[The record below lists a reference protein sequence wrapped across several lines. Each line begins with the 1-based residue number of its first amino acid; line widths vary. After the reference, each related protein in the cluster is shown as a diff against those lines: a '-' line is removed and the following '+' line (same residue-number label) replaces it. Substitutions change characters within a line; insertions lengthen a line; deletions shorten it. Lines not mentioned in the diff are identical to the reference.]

1 MRAAAGNADV
11 APTILALL
19 GPEPDRARR
28 AADAAMDGRVLAE
41 ALEDGPDQE
50 QVLEET
56 RVHVARVHGYRAAIQ
71 VTEIEGR
78 RYIDKSWRVS

>member
-1 MRAAAGNADV
+1 
-11 APTILALL
+11 
-19 GPEPDRARR
+19 
-28 AADAAMDGRVLAE
+28 MDGRVLAE